1 MKPRVTAIRAPGF
14 SLVEVMIALIIIS
27 VGMLGIAKLEAV
39 VLSNT
44 GTSRLRALVALQAE
58 SLADSMHADRDFW
71 DGSSNDWAGSMGV
84 AITISGGTASLSAT
98 NSAHLSSALSTV
110 PNCQAAACLP
120 ANLAGYDLNQWA
132 VGSTAAPIVEG
143 LAQLLKNSTSSIN
156 CLAATVTN
164 PASCT
169 VTISWNESTVA
180 ANQQEATAGAPTA
193 FSAETY
199 TLVVQ
204 P

>member
-1 MKPRVTAIRAPGF
+1 MTPQATASRALGF

-44 GTSRLRALVALQAE
+44 GSSRMRALVALQAA
-58 SLADSMHADRDFW
+58 SLADAMHADRDFW
-71 DGSSNDWAGSMGV
+71 DGTSDSSSDWTTPLGV
-84 AITISGGTASLSAT
+84 SITVTSGTAALAAT
-98 NSAHLSSALSTV
+98 NSSHLSSALGSPPTCTSV
-110 PNCQAAACLP
+110 CTPV
-120 ANLAGYDLNQWA
+120 NLAGYDLTQWA
-132 VGSTAAPIVEG
+132 SGSAGIGG
-143 LAQLLKNSTSSIN
+143 LAQLLKNSTSAIT
-156 CLAATVTN
+156 CTAATVLN

-169 VTISWNESTVA
+169 ITINWNENTVA
-180 ANQQEATAGAPTA
+180 ANQQEAQAGAPA
-193 FSAETY
+193 SFSSETY

>member
-1 MKPRVTAIRAPGF
+1 MRPRATTSRALGF

-44 GTSRLRALVALQAE
+44 GSSRMRALVALQAA

-71 DGSSNDWAGSMGV
+71 DGTSNGNSDWTSPLGV
-84 AITISGGTASLSAT
+84 SVTITSGTAALAAT
-98 NSAHLSSALSTV
+98 NSSHLASALSSPPT
-110 PNCQAAACLP
+110 CTSACTP
-120 ANLAGYDLNQWA
+120 VNLAGYDLTLWA
-132 VGSTAAPIVEG
+132 SGSAGIGG
-143 LAQLLKNSTSSIN
+143 LAQLLKNSTSTIT
-156 CLAATVTN
+156 CTAATVLN

-169 VTISWNESTVA
+169 ITISWNENTVA
-180 ANQQEATAGAPTA
+180 ANQQEAQAGAPTS
-193 FSAETY
+193 FSSETY

>member
-1 MKPRVTAIRAPGF
+1 MKPQTTASRTLGF
-14 SLVEVMIALIIIS
+14 SLIEVMIALIIIS

-71 DGSSNDWAGSMGV
+71 DGTSNDWTGSVGV
-84 AITISGGTASLSAT
+84 TISITGGTASLSAT

-110 PNCQAAACLP
+110 PNCQTAACIP
-120 ANLAGYDLNQWA
+120 SNLAGYDLNQWA
-132 VGSTAAPIVEG
+132 SGSAGPPTIEG
-143 LAQLLKNSTSSIN
+143 LAQLLKKATSSIS
-156 CLAATVTN
+156 CLAATATN
-164 PASCT
+164 PAACT
-169 VTISWNESTVA
+169 VTITWKENTVA
-180 ANQQEATAGAPTA
+180 ANQQEAAAGAPTA
-193 FSAETY
+193 FSSETY
-199 TLVVQ
+199 SLVVQ

>member
-1 MKPRVTAIRAPGF
+1 MKPQATASRARGF
-14 SLVEVMIALIIIS
+14 SLIEVMIALIIIC

-44 GTSRLRALVALQAE
+44 GSSRLRALVALQAE

-71 DGSSNDWAGSMGV
+71 DGASNDWTVSMG
-84 AITISGGTASLSAT
+84 ATITVTGGTASLGAT
-98 NSAHLSSALSTV
+98 NSAHLGSALGTP
-110 PNCQAAACLP
+110 PNCTASCTP
-120 ANLAGYDLNQWA
+120 ANLAGYDLTQWA
-132 VGSTAAPIVEG
+132 VGSTTPPITEG
-143 LAQLLKNSTSSIN
+143 ISQLLKNSTTTIG
-156 CLAATVTN
+156 CLAETATN
-164 PASCT
+164 PASCS
-169 VTISWNESTVA
+169 VTITWTENTVA
-180 ANQQEATAGAPTA
+180 ANQQEAAAGAPTA

>member
-1 MKPRVTAIRAPGF
+1 MSLQAITRRAIGF
-14 SLVEVMIALIIIS
+14 SLVEVMIALIIIC

-44 GTSRLRALVALQAE
+44 GSSRLRALVALQAE

-71 DGSSNDWAGSMGV
+71 DGTSGDWTSTVGV
-84 AITISGGTASLSAT
+84 SISITGGTATYSAT
-98 NSAHLSSALSTV
+98 NSAHLSSALSTL
-110 PNCQAAACLP
+110 PNCNSACIP
-120 ANLAGYDLNQWA
+120 ANLAGYDLYEWA
-132 VGSTAAPIVEG
+132 TGSTSTPIVEG
-143 LAQLLKNSTSSIN
+143 LGQLLKTSTTTIA
-156 CLAATVTN
+156 CLAATATN

-169 VTISWNESTVA
+169 VTITWNENTVA
-180 ANQQEATAGAPTA
+180 ANQQEAAAGAPAA
-193 FSAETY
+193 FSSETY

>member
-1 MKPRVTAIRAPGF
+1 MKLQATARRVAGF

-44 GTSRLRALVALQAE
+44 GSSRLRALVALQAE
-58 SLADSMHADRDFW
+58 SLADAMHADRDFW
-71 DGSSNDWAGSMGV
+71 DGTSGDWTSSMGV
-84 AITISGGTASLSAT
+84 SITVSGGTASLSAT

-110 PNCQAAACLP
+110 PNCSSAACIP
-120 ANLAGYDLNQWA
+120 ANLAGYDLTQWA
-132 VGSTAAPIVEG
+132 SGSAGIGG
-143 LAQLLKNSTSSIN
+143 LAQLLKNSTSSVS

-169 VTISWNESTVA
+169 LTITWNENTVA
-180 ANQQEATAGAPTA
+180 ANQQEATAGAPA
-193 FSAETY
+193 SFSSETY

>member
-1 MKPRVTAIRAPGF
+1 MKPPVTAPRAPGF

-71 DGSSNDWAGSMGV
+71 DGTSNDWTGSMGV
-84 AITISGGTASLSAT
+84 TITVSGGSASLSAT
-98 NSAHLSSALSTV
+98 NSAHLSSALGTV
-110 PNCQAAACLP
+110 PNCTAAPCIP
-120 ANLAGYDLNQWA
+120 SNLAGYDLNQWA
-132 VGSTAAPIVEG
+132 VGSTATPIAEG
-143 LAQLLKNSTSSIN
+143 LSQLLKTSTTTIN

-169 VTISWNESTVA
+169 VTITWNENTVA
-180 ANQQEATAGAPTA
+180 ANQQEAAAGAPAA
-193 FSAETY
+193 FSSETY